1 MTFPVVTQAH
11 RQTYTHTHRAV
22 FLCLHVCS
30 FLDLSLFPTIKS
42 SSVWIKQWHKGVEDD
57 DAVAHTTP
65 SPPTDCSPPPFPNL
79 CSLDYYPTFLSLMC
93 FPSHLHLSLISLP
106 FLARFFNQ
114 CICLHISSFHF
125 LNKESLLLLL
135 LRILISFCWYSFL
148 CPLLSLC
155 ATAGSQKMAD
165 TFCKLVY
172 SFFCYPPVLCFF
184 AQPGVRFGLTWLLTA
199 ITKLSWSYTILPCRW
214 KHRWPL
220 FSTLPPLSQ

>member
-1 MTFPVVTQAH
+1 MTQGRGRWWCCGSYH
-11 RQTYTHTHRAV
+11 K
-22 FLCLHVCS
+22 
-30 FLDLSLFPTIKS
+30 LSSHWLL
-42 SSVWIKQWHKGVEDD
+42 
-57 DAVAHTTP
+57 
-65 SPPTDCSPPPFPNL
+65 PPPSPNL
-79 CSLDYYPTFLSLMC
+79 CSLDYYPTFLSLMR

-106 FLARFFNQ
+106 FLAQFFNQ

-172 SFFCYPPVLCFF
+172 SFFCYPPVLCVLCSAWCSFWF
-184 AQPGVRFGLTWLLTA
+184 DLVANCYYKA
-199 ITKLSWSYTILPCRW
+199 
-214 KHRWPL
+214 
-220 FSTLPPLSQ
+220 